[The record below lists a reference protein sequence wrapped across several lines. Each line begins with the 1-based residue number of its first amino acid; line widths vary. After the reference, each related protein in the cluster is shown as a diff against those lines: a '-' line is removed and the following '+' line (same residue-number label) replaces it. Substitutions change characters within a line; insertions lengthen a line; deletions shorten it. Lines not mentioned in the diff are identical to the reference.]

1 LGFERIKK
9 FKNSYENI
17 MHSMFNGTVKH
28 VYVFE
33 ENLIKTM
40 AIELVFTIAAKPFKK
55 VTCE

>member
-1 LGFERIKK
+1 
-9 FKNSYENI
+9 
-17 MHSMFNGTVKH
+17 MFNGTVKH